1 MIIYN
6 VMLIDAENPNR
17 EHFIASFFD
26 KQEAF
31 MFAGSQRNPGN
42 YVVKENKPNGNPQV
56 FAVLDKEGGELLEV
70 FSTNRAAKDYRRE
83 HAAYEDCQKSD
94 FLVVVRHVDIMAGAK
109 LSPYWGV
116 EVRTDGAE
124 ESAPV
129 EGFQLRLPGIDSVI
143 HNEYESSIL
152 VDSFLSLDHANEIAA
167 RVRDEHNQPL
177 QAYTA

>member
-6 VMLIDAENPNR
+6 VMLIDSENPNR
-17 EHFIASFFD
+17 EHFIASFWD
-26 KQEAF
+26 RQEAL
-31 MFAGSQRNPGN
+31 MFAGDQRNPGN
-42 YVVKENKPNGNPQV
+42 YVVKENRPNGRPSV
-56 FAVLDKEGGELLEV
+56 YAVIDKEGGELLEI
-70 FSTNRAAKDYRRE
+70 FSTNKDAKCYRRE
-83 HAAYEDCQKSD
+83 HAAYEDCPKSD

-109 LSPYWGV
+109 LFPYWGV

-124 ESAPV
+124 SSEPV

-152 VDSFLSLDHANEIAA
+152 VDSFLSLEHANEIAA